1 MSVNFTPDQKGYK
14 TYQSFGTFRL
24 FVLENFPFI
33 SEDFDALTY
42 YQMLCKVVG
51 FLQDVITNNES
62 LQYNQTELL
71 DAFNELQSYVNTY
84 FENLK
89 VQEEIN
95 NKLDE
100 MAQDGSLNDLIK
112 PYLDKLTNNV
122 NQNINA
128 LNNKIDS
135 ILTLTPQA
143 VNSIDE
149 MSDNNKLYLNISDGY
164 WYYYNG
170 SSFVKGGLYQS
181 PSIPDNSIT
190 PDKLNINAYSKL
202 KNIYVSDYFL
212 LNSHINGYKTI
223 NGIKYI
229 DIKTGDPDS
238 RKIIKFPLDGVT
250 EIQFNYPYNKSQAWG
265 RAYQVTKED
274 GELINNSD
282 ILFANYDSLTNN
294 KAEFCT
300 FNNESKIVTL
310 DITSMRAKYPNIK
323 EIYIAIYEYATWTI
337 QANAFII
344 YYYPIQNIHW
354 LDLSYL
360 ASKTYV
366 DEKINNINNTNYDS
380 LNKSNLY
387 EICAYGDSMI
397 ANGKGSTSITD
408 YLNKLIDNNKVSILN
423 FGNGG
428 QSSGT
433 IAWRQGGLKIKT
445 TKSFNMPED
454 NQTQINVPITISSGN
469 ILNFTGVNTNLDCVI
484 SGIECI
490 MSVNVSDSSVNINRK
505 NNGNSVNIPANTLIE
520 SKQNKYNNDLQIIWA
535 GKNDIPNAGDYQIS
549 GVIENIESMI
559 NYLSPSIKRFVV
571 LSIITSTTQIKGT
584 TQYNTIIEIN
594 KKLKELYPNNY
605 IDIQNYLVNNCIYDM
620 QLTPTASDLQDIQNG
635 TIPRQLLSDGVHPN
649 PECREYISK
658 FIYNNLFNKS
668 WIIK

>member
-1 MSVNFTPDQKGYK
+1 MDNLVKYDYKKLTPFKW
-14 TYQSFGTFRL
+14 
-24 FVLENFPFI
+24 FVLQNFPFI
-33 SEDFDALTY
+33 EADFDAITN
-42 YQMLCKVVG
+42 YQLFCKVVEYLNKTIESMNTTG
-51 FLQDVITNNES
+51 EVVEEFTQKFIDLQNFVNDYFNNLDV
-62 LQYNQTELL
+62 Q
-71 DAFNELQSYVNTY
+71 D
-84 FENLK
+84 
-89 VQEEIN
+89 EIN
-95 NKLDE
+95 NKLDQMTQSGE
-100 MAQDGSLNDLIK
+100 LSNLIK
-112 PYLDKLTNNV
+112 PYLDNLTNNV

-128 LNNKIDS
+128 LNNKIDT

-143 VNSIDE
+143 VNSVDA
-149 MSDNNKLYLNISDGY
+149 MTDKSKLYLNIADGY

-170 SSFVKGGLYQS
+170 SSFVQGGLYQS
-181 PSIPDNSIT
+181 PNIPDNSIT

-202 KNIYVSDYFL
+202 KNIYVNDYFL
-212 LNSHINGYKTI
+212 FNSHILGYKKI
-223 NGIKYI
+223 NNVKYI

-250 EIQFNYPYNKSQAWG
+250 EIQFNYPYNNSQAWG

-274 GELINNSD
+274 GELIDNSD
-282 ILFANYDSLTNN
+282 ILFANYNLLTNN

-310 DITSMRAKYPNIK
+310 DITSMRTKYPDIK

-344 YYYPIQNIHW
+344 YYYPIQNIQW

-360 ASKTYV
+360 ASKKYV
-366 DEKINNINNTNYDS
+366 DEKINNINYNTNYDS

-387 EICAYGDSMI
+387 EICAYGDSLTE
-397 ANGKGSTSITD
+397 NGNGATSYTD

-423 FGNGG
+423 FGKGG

-505 NNGNSVNIPANTLIE
+505 NNGNSVNIPANTIIE
-520 SKQNKYNNDLQIIWA
+520 STQNNYNNDLQIIWV
-535 GKNDIPNAGDYQIS
+535 GKNDIPNAADYQIS
-549 GVIENIESMI
+549 GVLENIQAMI
-559 NYLSPSIKRFVV
+559 NYLSPSIKRFIV
-571 LSIITSTTQIKGT
+571 LSIITSTTQIIGT
-584 TQYNTIIEIN
+584 TQYNTIMEIN
-594 KKLKELYPNNY
+594 NKLKKLYPNNY
-605 IDIQNYLVNNCIYDM
+605 VDIQDYLVHQCIYDM
-620 QLTPTASDLQDIQNG
+620 KLTPTESDLQDIQNG
-635 TIPRQLLSDGVHPN
+635 TIPRQLLSDGIHPN

-658 FIYNNLFNKS
+658 FIYNNLFNKT

>member
-1 MSVNFTPDQKGYK
+1 MDNLVKYDYKKLTPFKW
-14 TYQSFGTFRL
+14 
-24 FVLENFPFI
+24 FVLQNFPFI
-33 SEDFDALTY
+33 EADFDAITN
-42 YQMLCKVVG
+42 YQLFCKVVEYLNKTIESMNTTG
-51 FLQDVITNNES
+51 EVVEEFTQKFIDLQNFVNDYFNNLDV
-62 LQYNQTELL
+62 Q
-71 DAFNELQSYVNTY
+71 D
-84 FENLK
+84 
-89 VQEEIN
+89 EIN
-95 NKLDE
+95 NKLDQMTQSGE
-100 MAQDGSLNDLIK
+100 LSNLIK
-112 PYLDKLTNNV
+112 PYLDNLTNNV

-128 LNNKIDS
+128 LNNKIDT

-143 VNSIDE
+143 VNSVDA
-149 MSDNNKLYLNISDGY
+149 MTDKSKLYLNTADGY

-170 SSFVKGGLYQS
+170 SSFVQGGLYQS
-181 PSIPDNSIT
+181 PNIPDNSIT
-190 PDKLNINAYSKL
+190 PDKININAYSKL
-202 KNIYVSDYFL
+202 KNIYVNDYFL
-212 LNSHINGYKTI
+212 LNSHILGYKTI
-223 NGIKYI
+223 NNVKFI
-229 DIKTGDPDS
+229 DIQSGDPDS

-250 EIQFNYPYNKSQAWG
+250 KIQFNYPYKVSQAWG

-274 GELINNSD
+274 GELIDNSD
-282 ILFANYDSLTNN
+282 ILFANYNSLTNN
-294 KAEFCT
+294 QAEFCT

-310 DITSMRAKYPNIK
+310 DITSMRTKYPDIK

-344 YYYPIQNIHW
+344 YYYPIQNIQW

-366 DEKINNINNTNYDS
+366 DEKINNINYNTNYDS

-387 EICAYGDSMI
+387 EICAYGDSLTE
-397 ANGKGSTSITD
+397 NGNGATSYTD
-408 YLNKLIDNNKVSILN
+408 YLKKLIDNNKISILN
-423 FGNGG
+423 FGKGG

-505 NNGNSVNIPANTLIE
+505 NNGNSVNIPANTIIE
-520 SKQNKYNNDLQIIWA
+520 STQNNYNNDLQIIWV
-535 GKNDIPNAGDYQIS
+535 GKNDIPNAADYQIS
-549 GVIENIESMI
+549 GVLENIQAMI
-559 NYLSPSIKRFVV
+559 NYLSPSIKRFIV
-571 LSIITSTTQIKGT
+571 LSIITSTTQIIGT
-584 TQYNTIIEIN
+584 TQYNTIMEIN
-594 KKLKELYPNNY
+594 NKLKELYPNNY
-605 IDIQNYLVNNCIYDM
+605 VDIQDYLVHQCIYDM
-620 QLTPTASDLQDIQNG
+620 KLTPTESDLQDIQNG
-635 TIPRQLLSDGVHPN
+635 TIPRQLLSDGIHPN

-658 FIYNNLFNKS
+658 FIYNNLFNKT